1 MPKRKAEIC
10 GSGSLSI
17 TSLDAA
23 LDMLAC
29 DTFTRLQTITSKF
42 EAAAGIKLNEGVIR
56 NRWDEAV
63 RRYWV
68 MKGMDDLVCTAKK
81 AFSAPEKAE
90 EDGDEAKM
98 DDGNEDSAGDG
109 QLDEMRLIS
118 DIKANQTRSS
128 S

>member
-1 MPKRKAEIC
+1 
-10 GSGSLSI
+10 
-17 TSLDAA
+17 
-23 LDMLAC
+23 
-29 DTFTRLQTITSKF
+29 
-42 EAAAGIKLNEGVIR
+42 
-56 NRWDEAV
+56 
-63 RRYWV
+63 